1 MSFFELRTPRHI
13 LEKAR
18 REHERLTDAFN
29 IDNVFNFF
37 VTAYH
42 IQDYIRKTAAVPQP
56 TLDALDA
63 FLKDPDLAA
72 TRDLCDKGKH
82 LRLTRRPD
90 PSAIRSVIGPLNT
103 APLNTIPLNHYAEVW
118 ALHSDNRTL
127 DVAVLA
133 NRVIEKWETFFAANG
148 L

>member
-1 MSFFELRTPRHI
+1 M

-18 REHERLTDAFN
+18 REHGRLTTAFN

-42 IQDYIRKTAAVPQP
+42 IQDYIRESSAVLPE
-56 TLDALDA
+56 TLNA
-63 FLKDPDLAA
+63 FVASQDIQD

-82 LRLTRRPD
+82 LHLTRRQYPD
-90 PSAIRSVIGPLNT
+90 PSATHRALGALNTVPLNT
-103 APLNTIPLNHYAEVW
+103 MVLNGYKETWVLQSGSRSVDVP
-118 ALHSDNRTL
+118 ALAD
-127 DVAVLA
+127 
-133 NRVIEKWETFFAANG
+133 RVIQKWDAFFATNG

>member
-1 MSFFELRTPRHI
+1 MCFFELRTPRHI

-18 REHERLTDAFN
+18 REHSRLTDAFN

-42 IQDYIRKTAAVPQP
+42 IQDYIRQTAAVPQP
-56 TLDALDA
+56 TLDA
-63 FLKDPDLAA
+63 FLRDPDLAA

-90 PSAIRSVIGPLNT
+90 PSAIRSAIGPLNT
-103 APLNTIPLNHYAEVW
+103 APLNTIPLNYYAEVW
-118 ALHSDNRTL
+118 ALHSGNRTF
-127 DVAVLA
+127 DVAALA
-133 NRVIEKWETFFAANG
+133 NRVIQKWEAFFTANG